1 MPLQAPEDGRLF
13 PPYRVLDLS
22 GPEAVFCGKLLA
34 DYGADVVRVEPPGGD
49 PSRSFGPLAQD
60 QEGTERSL
68 YFLFYNTNKRS
79 ITLDIQTERGRELFR
94 RLVVEADVIVESYP
108 VGYLDSLGLGYES
121 LREINPGIV
130 MASVT
135 PFGQTGP
142 WSGYRSNDL
151 IALAASGFMQITG
164 EPDGPPSK
172 FGASIGDI
180 TAGMLAAQ
188 GVLLSLYHREKTGVG
203 QVVDVGMLDGQVAL
217 LTYHANNY
225 FGTGKLPPRRG
236 NKHPSITPYE
246 TYKCKDGYF
255 NLGVGNDSL
264 WRRFC
269 DAMGLE
275 HIKEDPKFAI
285 NKDRVDNR
293 LELQEILDPFFAE
306 KTVGETIET
315 LRGAGIPCGPINNL
329 EQVLNEPQILAREMV
344 VDIDVP
350 VAGPTKVT
358 GVPIKLSETPGAV
371 RTPPPTL
378 GQHTEEVLE
387 SVLGMDEAQRNVLRE
402 EGVV

>member
-1 MPLQAPEDGRLF
+1 MAGPLEGIRVVDLTRILAGPYCTMMLGDMGAEIIKIEHPKGGDDTRGWG
-13 PPYRVLDLS
+13 PPFLNGVSTYFISINRNKKSLTLNLKDERGKELLRDLIRKGDVVVENFRPGALDKLGFSWEEIHRINPAVIFASLS
-22 GPEAVFCGKLLA
+22 G
-34 DYGADVVRVEPPGGD
+34 
-49 PSRSFGPLAQD
+49 
-60 QEGTERSL
+60 
-68 YFLFYNTNKRS
+68 
-79 ITLDIQTERGRELFR
+79 
-94 RLVVEADVIVESYP
+94 
-108 VGYLDSLGLGYES
+108 
-121 LREINPGIV
+121 
-130 MASVT
+130 
-135 PFGQTGP
+135 FGQTGP
-142 WSGYRSNDL
+142 RRSEP
-151 IALAASGFMQITG
+151 GFDVVIQGEGGIMSITG

-172 FGASIGDI
+172 FGASIADI

-203 QVVDVGMLDGQVAL
+203 QMVDVGMLDGQVAL

-246 TYKCKDGYF
+246 MYACRDGYF

-269 DAMGLE
+269 DAMGLGD
-275 HIKEDPKFAI
+275 IKEDPKFAV

-293 LELQEILDPFFAE
+293 LELQEILDAFFAG
-306 KTVGETIET
+306 KTVGETLET

-329 EQVLNEPQILAREMV
+329 AQVLSDPQVLAREMV
-344 VDIDVP
+344 VDVDVP

-371 RTPPPTL
+371 RTPPPAL
-378 GQHTEEVLE
+378 GQHTDEVLE
-387 SVLGMDEAQRNVLRE
+387 SVLGMDEAQRSALRD

>member
-1 MPLQAPEDGRLF
+1 MAGPLEGIRVVDLTRILAGPYCTMMLGDMGAEVIKIENPDGGDDTRGWG
-13 PPYRVLDLS
+13 PPFLNGVSTYFISINRNKKSLTLNLKDERGKELLRDLIRKGDVVVENFRPGALDKLGFSWEEIHRINPAVIFASLS
-22 GPEAVFCGKLLA
+22 G
-34 DYGADVVRVEPPGGD
+34 
-49 PSRSFGPLAQD
+49 
-60 QEGTERSL
+60 
-68 YFLFYNTNKRS
+68 
-79 ITLDIQTERGRELFR
+79 
-94 RLVVEADVIVESYP
+94 
-108 VGYLDSLGLGYES
+108 
-121 LREINPGIV
+121 
-130 MASVT
+130 
-135 PFGQTGP
+135 FGQTGP
-142 WSGYRSNDL
+142 RRSEP
-151 IALAASGFMQITG
+151 GFDVVIQGEGGIMSITG

-172 FGASIGDI
+172 FGASIADI

-188 GVLLSLYHREKTGVG
+188 GILLSLYHREKTGVG
-203 QVVDVGMLDGQVAL
+203 QMVDVGMLDGQVAL

-246 TYKCKDGYF
+246 TYECKDGYF

-269 DAMGLE
+269 DAMGLGD
-275 HIKEDPKFAI
+275 IKEDPKFAV

-293 LELQEILDPFFAE
+293 LELQEILDAFFAE
-306 KTVGETIET
+306 KTVGETLEA

-329 EQVLNEPQILAREMV
+329 EQVLNEPQVLAREMV
-344 VDIDVP
+344 VDVDVP

-387 SVLGMDEAQRNVLRE
+387 SVLGMDEAQRNALRD

>member
-1 MPLQAPEDGRLF
+1 MAGPLEGIRVVDLTRILAGPYCTMMLGDMGAEVIKIEHPEGGDDTRGWG
-13 PPYRVLDLS
+13 PPFLNGVSTYFISINRNKKSLTLNLKDERGKELLRDMIRKGDVVVENFRPGALDKLGFSWEEIHRINPAVIFASLS
-22 GPEAVFCGKLLA
+22 G
-34 DYGADVVRVEPPGGD
+34 
-49 PSRSFGPLAQD
+49 
-60 QEGTERSL
+60 
-68 YFLFYNTNKRS
+68 
-79 ITLDIQTERGRELFR
+79 
-94 RLVVEADVIVESYP
+94 
-108 VGYLDSLGLGYES
+108 
-121 LREINPGIV
+121 
-130 MASVT
+130 
-135 PFGQTGP
+135 FGQTGP
-142 WSGYRSNDL
+142 RRSEP
-151 IALAASGFMQITG
+151 GFDVVIQGEGGIMSITG

-172 FGASIGDI
+172 FGASIADI

-203 QVVDVGMLDGQVAL
+203 QMVDVGMLDGQVAL

-246 TYKCKDGYF
+246 MYACKDGYF

-269 DAMGLE
+269 DAMGLGD
-275 HIKEDPKFAI
+275 IKEDPKFAI

-293 LELQEILDPFFAE
+293 LELQEILDAFFAE
-306 KTVGETIET
+306 KTVGETLET

-329 EQVLNEPQILAREMV
+329 AQVLSEPQILAREMV
-344 VDIDVP
+344 VDVDVP

-358 GVPIKLSETPGAV
+358 GVPIKLSKTPGAV

-378 GQHTEEVLE
+378 GQHTDEVLE
-387 SVLGMDEAQRNVLRE
+387 SVLGMDEAQRNALRE
-402 EGVV
+402 DGVV

>member
-1 MPLQAPEDGRLF
+1 MAGPLEGVRVIDLTRILAGPYCTMMLGDMGAEVIKIEHPQGGDDTRGWG
-13 PPYRVLDLS
+13 PPFLNGVSTYFISINRNKKSLTLNLKDERGKDLLRDLIRKGDVVVENFRPGTLDKLGFSWEEIHRINPAVIFASLS
-22 GPEAVFCGKLLA
+22 G
-34 DYGADVVRVEPPGGD
+34 
-49 PSRSFGPLAQD
+49 
-60 QEGTERSL
+60 
-68 YFLFYNTNKRS
+68 
-79 ITLDIQTERGRELFR
+79 
-94 RLVVEADVIVESYP
+94 
-108 VGYLDSLGLGYES
+108 
-121 LREINPGIV
+121 
-130 MASVT
+130 
-135 PFGQTGP
+135 FGQTGP
-142 WSGYRSNDL
+142 RKNEP
-151 IALAASGFMQITG
+151 GFDVVIQGEGGIMSITG

-203 QVVDVGMLDGQVAL
+203 QMVDVGMLDGQVAL

-269 DAMGLE
+269 DAMGLG

-350 VAGPTKVT
+350 IAGPTKVT

-387 SVLGMDEAQRNVLRE
+387 SVLGMDEAQRNVLRD

>member
-1 MPLQAPEDGRLF
+1 MAGPLEGIRVVDLTRILAGPYCTMMLGDMGAEVIKIEHPKGGDDTRGWG
-13 PPYRVLDLS
+13 PPFLNGVSTYFISINRNKKSLTLNLKDERGKELLRDLIRKGDVVVENFRPGALDKLGFSWEEIHRINPAVIFASLS
-22 GPEAVFCGKLLA
+22 G
-34 DYGADVVRVEPPGGD
+34 
-49 PSRSFGPLAQD
+49 
-60 QEGTERSL
+60 
-68 YFLFYNTNKRS
+68 
-79 ITLDIQTERGRELFR
+79 
-94 RLVVEADVIVESYP
+94 
-108 VGYLDSLGLGYES
+108 
-121 LREINPGIV
+121 
-130 MASVT
+130 
-135 PFGQTGP
+135 FGQTGP
-142 WSGYRSNDL
+142 RRSEP
-151 IALAASGFMQITG
+151 GFDVVIQGEGGIMSITG

-172 FGASIGDI
+172 FGASIADI

-203 QVVDVGMLDGQVAL
+203 QMVDVGMLDGQVAL

-246 TYKCKDGYF
+246 MYACKDGYF

-269 DAMGLE
+269 DAMGLGD
-275 HIKEDPKFAI
+275 IKEDPKFAV

-293 LELQEILDPFFAE
+293 LELQEILDAFFAE
-306 KTVGETIET
+306 KTVGETLDT

-329 EQVLNEPQILAREMV
+329 AQVLSEPQILAREMV
-344 VDIDVP
+344 VDVDVP

-358 GVPIKLSETPGAV
+358 GVPIKLSKTPGAV

-378 GQHTEEVLE
+378 GQHTDEVLE
-387 SVLGMDEAQRNVLRE
+387 SVLGMDEAQRNTLRE
-402 EGVV
+402 DGVV

>member
-1 MPLQAPEDGRLF
+1 MAGPLEGIRVVDLTRILAGPYCTMMLGDMGAEVIKIEHPEGGDDTRGWG
-13 PPYRVLDLS
+13 PPFLNGVSTYFISINRNKKSLTLNLKDERGKELLRDLIRKGDVVVENFRPGALDKLGFSWEEIHRINPAVIFASLS
-22 GPEAVFCGKLLA
+22 G
-34 DYGADVVRVEPPGGD
+34 
-49 PSRSFGPLAQD
+49 
-60 QEGTERSL
+60 
-68 YFLFYNTNKRS
+68 
-79 ITLDIQTERGRELFR
+79 
-94 RLVVEADVIVESYP
+94 
-108 VGYLDSLGLGYES
+108 
-121 LREINPGIV
+121 
-130 MASVT
+130 
-135 PFGQTGP
+135 FGQTGP
-142 WSGYRSNDL
+142 RRSEP
-151 IALAASGFMQITG
+151 GFDVVIQGEGGIMSITG

-172 FGASIGDI
+172 FGASIADI

-203 QVVDVGMLDGQVAL
+203 QMVDVGMLDGQVAL

-246 TYKCKDGYF
+246 MYACKDGYF

-269 DAMGLE
+269 DAMGLGD
-275 HIKEDPKFAI
+275 IKEDPKFAV

-293 LELQEILDPFFAE
+293 LELQEILDAFFAE
-306 KTVGETIET
+306 KTVGETLDT

-329 EQVLNEPQILAREMV
+329 AQVLSEPQILAREMV
-344 VDIDVP
+344 VDVDVP

-358 GVPIKLSETPGAV
+358 GVPIKLSKTPGAV

-378 GQHTEEVLE
+378 GQHTDEVLE
-387 SVLGMDEAQRNVLRE
+387 TVLGMDEAQRNALRE
-402 EGVV
+402 NGVV

>member
-1 MPLQAPEDGRLF
+1 MAGPLEGIRVVDLTRILAGPYCTMMLGDMGAEVIKIEHPQGGDDTRGWG
-13 PPYRVLDLS
+13 PPFLNGVSTYFISINRNKKSLTLNLKDERGKELLRDLIRKGDVVVENFRPGTLDKLGFSWEEIHRINPAVIFASLS
-22 GPEAVFCGKLLA
+22 G
-34 DYGADVVRVEPPGGD
+34 
-49 PSRSFGPLAQD
+49 
-60 QEGTERSL
+60 
-68 YFLFYNTNKRS
+68 
-79 ITLDIQTERGRELFR
+79 
-94 RLVVEADVIVESYP
+94 
-108 VGYLDSLGLGYES
+108 
-121 LREINPGIV
+121 
-130 MASVT
+130 
-135 PFGQTGP
+135 FGQTGP
-142 WSGYRSNDL
+142 RKNEP
-151 IALAASGFMQITG
+151 GFDVVIQGEGGIMSITG

-203 QVVDVGMLDGQVAL
+203 QMVDVGMLDGQVAL

-246 TYKCKDGYF
+246 TYKCQDGYF

-269 DAMGLE
+269 DAMGLG

-293 LELQEILDPFFAE
+293 LGLQEILDPFFAE

-387 SVLGMDEAQRNVLRE
+387 SVLGMDEAQRKTLRD

>member
-1 MPLQAPEDGRLF
+1 MAGPLEGIRVVDLTRILAGPYCTMMLGDMGAEVIKIENPDGGDDTRGWG
-13 PPYRVLDLS
+13 PPFLNGVSTYFISINRNKKSLTLNLKDERGKELLRDLIRKGDVVVENFRPGALDKLGFSWEEIHRINPAVIFASLS
-22 GPEAVFCGKLLA
+22 G
-34 DYGADVVRVEPPGGD
+34 
-49 PSRSFGPLAQD
+49 
-60 QEGTERSL
+60 
-68 YFLFYNTNKRS
+68 
-79 ITLDIQTERGRELFR
+79 
-94 RLVVEADVIVESYP
+94 
-108 VGYLDSLGLGYES
+108 
-121 LREINPGIV
+121 
-130 MASVT
+130 
-135 PFGQTGP
+135 FGQTGP
-142 WSGYRSNDL
+142 RS
-151 IALAASGFMQITG
+151 SEPGFDVVIQGEGGIMSITG

-172 FGASIGDI
+172 FGASIADI

-188 GVLLSLYHREKTGVG
+188 GILLSLYHREKTGVG
-203 QVVDVGMLDGQVAL
+203 QMVDVGMLDGQVAL

-246 TYKCKDGYF
+246 TYECKDGYF

-269 DAMGLE
+269 DAMGLGD
-275 HIKEDPKFAI
+275 IKEDPKFAI

-293 LELQEILDPFFAE
+293 LELQEILDAFFAE
-306 KTVGETIET
+306 KTVGETLEA

-329 EQVLNEPQILAREMV
+329 EQVLNEPQVLAREMV
-344 VDIDVP
+344 VDVDVP

-387 SVLGMDEAQRNVLRE
+387 SVLGMDEAQRNALRD

>member
-1 MPLQAPEDGRLF
+1 MAGPLEGIRVVDLTRILAGPYCTMMLGDMGAEVIKIENPDGGDDTRGWG
-13 PPYRVLDLS
+13 PPFLNGVSTYFISINRNKKSLTLNLKDERGKELLRDLIRKGDVVVENFRPGALDKLGFSWEEIHRINPAVIFASLS
-22 GPEAVFCGKLLA
+22 G
-34 DYGADVVRVEPPGGD
+34 
-49 PSRSFGPLAQD
+49 
-60 QEGTERSL
+60 
-68 YFLFYNTNKRS
+68 
-79 ITLDIQTERGRELFR
+79 
-94 RLVVEADVIVESYP
+94 
-108 VGYLDSLGLGYES
+108 
-121 LREINPGIV
+121 
-130 MASVT
+130 
-135 PFGQTGP
+135 FGQTGP
-142 WSGYRSNDL
+142 RRSEP
-151 IALAASGFMQITG
+151 GFDVVIQGEGGIMSITG

-172 FGASIGDI
+172 FGASIADI

-188 GVLLSLYHREKTGVG
+188 GILLSLYHREKTGVG
-203 QVVDVGMLDGQVAL
+203 QMVDVGMLDGQVAL

-246 TYKCKDGYF
+246 TYECKDGYF

-269 DAMGLE
+269 DAMGLGG
-275 HIKEDPKFAI
+275 IKEDPKFAI

-293 LELQEILDPFFAE
+293 LELQEILDAFFAE
-306 KTVGETIET
+306 KTVGETLEA

-329 EQVLNEPQILAREMV
+329 EQVLNEPQVLAREMV
-344 VDIDVP
+344 VDVDVP

-387 SVLGMDEAQRNVLRE
+387 SVLGMDEAQRNALRD

>member
-1 MPLQAPEDGRLF
+1 MAGPLEGIRVVDLTRILAGPYCTMMLGDMGAEVIKIEHPEGGDDTRGWG
-13 PPYRVLDLS
+13 PPFLNGVSTYFISINRNKKSLTLNLKDERGKELLRDLIRKGDVVVENFRPGALDKLGFSWEEIHRINPAVIFASLS
-22 GPEAVFCGKLLA
+22 G
-34 DYGADVVRVEPPGGD
+34 
-49 PSRSFGPLAQD
+49 
-60 QEGTERSL
+60 
-68 YFLFYNTNKRS
+68 
-79 ITLDIQTERGRELFR
+79 
-94 RLVVEADVIVESYP
+94 
-108 VGYLDSLGLGYES
+108 
-121 LREINPGIV
+121 
-130 MASVT
+130 
-135 PFGQTGP
+135 FGQTGP
-142 WSGYRSNDL
+142 RKDEP
-151 IALAASGFMQITG
+151 GFDVVIQGEGGIMSITG

-172 FGASIGDI
+172 FGASIADI

-203 QVVDVGMLDGQVAL
+203 QMVDVGMLDGQVAL

-246 TYKCKDGYF
+246 TYECKDGYF

-269 DAMGLE
+269 DAMGLG

-293 LELQEILDPFFAE
+293 LELQEILDAFFAE
-306 KTVGETIET
+306 KKVGETLEI

-344 VDIDVP
+344 MDIDVP

-358 GVPIKLSETPGAV
+358 GVPIKLSETPGGV

-378 GQHTEEVLE
+378 GQPTEEVRE
-387 SVLGMDEAQRNVLRE
+387 SVLGMD
-402 EGVV
+402 

>member
-1 MPLQAPEDGRLF
+1 MAGPLEGIRVVDLTRILAGPYCTMMLGDMGAEVIKIEHPQGGDDTRGWG
-13 PPYRVLDLS
+13 PPFLNGVSTYFISINRNKKSLTLNLKDERGKELLRDLIRKGDVVVENFRPGTLDKLGFSWEEIHRINPAVIFASLS
-22 GPEAVFCGKLLA
+22 G
-34 DYGADVVRVEPPGGD
+34 
-49 PSRSFGPLAQD
+49 
-60 QEGTERSL
+60 
-68 YFLFYNTNKRS
+68 
-79 ITLDIQTERGRELFR
+79 
-94 RLVVEADVIVESYP
+94 
-108 VGYLDSLGLGYES
+108 
-121 LREINPGIV
+121 
-130 MASVT
+130 
-135 PFGQTGP
+135 FGQTGP
-142 WSGYRSNDL
+142 RKNEP
-151 IALAASGFMQITG
+151 GFDVVIQGEGGIMSITG

-203 QVVDVGMLDGQVAL
+203 QMVDVGMLDGQVAL

-246 TYKCKDGYF
+246 TYKCRDGYF

-269 DAMGLE
+269 DAMGLG
-275 HIKEDPKFAI
+275 HIKEDPKFAV

-387 SVLGMDEAQRNVLRE
+387 SVLGMDEAQRNVLRD

>member
-1 MPLQAPEDGRLF
+1 MAGPLEGIRVVDLTRILAGPYCTMMLGDMGAEIIKIENPDGGDDTRGWGPPFLNGVSTYFISINRNKKSLTLNLKDERGKELLRDLIRNSDVMVENFRPGALEKLGF
-13 PPYRVLDLS
+13 PWEEIHRINPAMIFASLS
-22 GPEAVFCGKLLA
+22 G
-34 DYGADVVRVEPPGGD
+34 
-49 PSRSFGPLAQD
+49 
-60 QEGTERSL
+60 
-68 YFLFYNTNKRS
+68 
-79 ITLDIQTERGRELFR
+79 
-94 RLVVEADVIVESYP
+94 
-108 VGYLDSLGLGYES
+108 
-121 LREINPGIV
+121 
-130 MASVT
+130 
-135 PFGQTGP
+135 FGQTGP
-142 WSGYRSNDL
+142 RKSEP
-151 IALAASGFMQITG
+151 GFDVVIQGEGGIMSITG
-164 EPDGPPSK
+164 EPDAPPSK
-172 FGASIGDI
+172 VGASIADI

-188 GVLLSLYHREKTGVG
+188 GILLSLYHREKTGVG
-203 QVVDVGMLDGQVAL
+203 QMVDVGMLDGQVAL

-246 TYKCKDGYF
+246 TYECRDGYF

-269 DAMGLE
+269 DAMGLG

-293 LELQEILDPFFAE
+293 LELQEILDAFFAE
-306 KTVGETIET
+306 KTVGETLDA
-315 LRGAGIPCGPINNL
+315 LRSAGIPCGPINNL

-344 VDIDVP
+344 VDVDVP

-378 GQHTEEVLE
+378 GQHTDEVLE
-387 SVLGMDEAQRNVLRE
+387 SVLGMDEAQRKALRE
-402 EGVV
+402 KSVV

>member
-1 MPLQAPEDGRLF
+1 LTRILAGPYCTMMLGDMGAEVIKIEHPEGGDDTRGWG
-13 PPYRVLDLS
+13 PPFLNGVSTYFISINRNKKSFTLNLKDERGKELLRNLIRKGDVVVENFRPGTLDKLGFSWEEIHRINPAVIFASLS
-22 GPEAVFCGKLLA
+22 G
-34 DYGADVVRVEPPGGD
+34 
-49 PSRSFGPLAQD
+49 
-60 QEGTERSL
+60 
-68 YFLFYNTNKRS
+68 
-79 ITLDIQTERGRELFR
+79 
-94 RLVVEADVIVESYP
+94 
-108 VGYLDSLGLGYES
+108 
-121 LREINPGIV
+121 
-130 MASVT
+130 
-135 PFGQTGP
+135 FGQTGP
-142 WSGYRSNDL
+142 RKDEP
-151 IALAASGFMQITG
+151 GFDVVIQGEGGIMSITG

-172 FGASIGDI
+172 FGASIADI

-203 QVVDVGMLDGQVAL
+203 QMVDVGMLDGQVAL

-246 TYKCKDGYF
+246 MYACKDGYF

-269 DAMGLE
+269 DAMGLGD
-275 HIKEDPKFAI
+275 IKEDPKFAV

-293 LELQEILDPFFAE
+293 LELQEILDAFFAE
-306 KTVGETIET
+306 KTVGETLDT

-329 EQVLNEPQILAREMV
+329 AQVLSEPQILAREMV
-344 VDIDVP
+344 VDVDVP

-358 GVPIKLSETPGAV
+358 GVPIKLSKTPGAV

-378 GQHTEEVLE
+378 GQHTDEVLE
-387 SVLGMDEAQRNVLRE
+387 TVLGMDEAQRNALRE
-402 EGVV
+402 DGVV

>member
-1 MPLQAPEDGRLF
+1 MAGPLEGIRVVDLTRILAGPYCTMMLGDMGAEIIKIENPDGGDDTRGWG
-13 PPYRVLDLS
+13 PPFLNGVSTYFISINRNKKSLTLNLKDERGKELLRDLIREGDVVVENFRPGALEKLGFSWEEIHRINPAVIFASLS
-22 GPEAVFCGKLLA
+22 G
-34 DYGADVVRVEPPGGD
+34 
-49 PSRSFGPLAQD
+49 
-60 QEGTERSL
+60 
-68 YFLFYNTNKRS
+68 
-79 ITLDIQTERGRELFR
+79 
-94 RLVVEADVIVESYP
+94 
-108 VGYLDSLGLGYES
+108 
-121 LREINPGIV
+121 
-130 MASVT
+130 
-135 PFGQTGP
+135 FGQTGP
-142 WSGYRSNDL
+142 RKSEP
-151 IALAASGFMQITG
+151 GFDVVIQGEGGIMSITG

-172 FGASIGDI
+172 FGASIADI

-188 GVLLSLYHREKTGVG
+188 GILLSLYHREKTGVG
-203 QVVDVGMLDGQVAL
+203 QMVDVGMLDGQVAL

-246 TYKCKDGYF
+246 MYACKDGYF

-269 DAMGLE
+269 DAMGLGD
-275 HIKEDPKFAI
+275 IKEDPRFAV

-293 LELQEILDPFFAE
+293 LELQEILDAFFAG
-306 KTVGETIET
+306 KTVGETLDT

-329 EQVLNEPQILAREMV
+329 AQALSDPQVLAREMV
-344 VDIDVP
+344 VDVDVP

-371 RTPPPTL
+371 RTPPPVL
-378 GQHTEEVLE
+378 GQHTDEVLE
-387 SVLGMDEAQRNVLRE
+387 SVLGMDEAQRSVLRE